1 MIKNKVVAI
10 IIAVLVPLMALA
22 SVTVTVN
29 GTNHTIPQTNER
41 GWGSAVT
48 AWIQAISSNTLQPIG
63 GTFTLTNDVDFGAS
77 YGLKSSYLSTRSSN
91 PSTSGILRLNKTDSI
106 GWRNN
111 ANSTNLLLGIDASD
125 NLTFAGDILTTT
137 GAGIFSDDGFYI
149 YDLSDSTKKIDFD
162 PGGTTGT
169 KTTITGAQTA
179 NRVITLP
186 DATATLVGADTTQTL
201 TNKTINGSN
210 NTISNVSLSAAV
222 TGTLPIAN
230 GGTGQTSASAA
241 FDALAPSQGS
251 NSGKYLTTNGT
262 TTSWG
267 TVDALPSQ
275 TGNNGKYLTTDGSA
289 SSWSSISLA
298 TNVTGTLP
306 IANGGTGQTGA
317 NAAFNALAPSQTSN
331 SGKFLT
337 TNGTD
342 SSWATAALTAQGQ
355 SEGSGV
361 TTTTIKAP
369 YTQITTTGT
378 DTRLIETGYNNLL
391 LNPSFEG
398 STATTSWTQGSGT
411 SCAAE
416 TTEVSDGAKSLL
428 CTLTAATAASVY
440 QDVTPTVKMSGIN
453 FEYGVWIKTASTT
466 LSVCAR
472 QAAATVGSCT
482 TVVGDNVWHYYPI
495 NYPGPSSGS
504 VGVSV
509 VPLSSTTG
517 TYYIDAGYVGK
528 ARNIGTVAQAS
539 FFGGM
544 EQAGATGC
552 SYSETTS
559 TGLTDFDALGTGS
572 GCNAWTVSGSVTAT
586 GTNDHRPVLSNV
598 APGQYD
604 ITIAGGFTTNSTG
617 ICIWQLS
624 DGTNTYQRQTLVG
637 AAGGVT
643 PVLKFSIPYTTA
655 QSSITLQLQASDSH
669 AGGCT
674 LDNTGGSTTNLAW
687 KIYYFPS
694 AAQTVVNMNQVR
706 PPTTQR
712 LTSGTAAT
720 YTTPNGVTHI
730 SVKVVGGGGGGA
742 GTGSSGPGTGGT
754 GGTSTFAIPSGAT
767 LISVTGGA
775 GAAPSS
781 DGGVGGTGTITS
793 PAVEISNTPGGKG
806 GGSSQVSNNSGG
818 MGGSNPMGGAG
829 GGGGGGASAG
839 LSGVAN
845 TGGGGGGGGSTSFA
859 SGSGGGAG
867 GYTVAQIT
875 SPLAT
880 YTYTIGAG
888 GTAGAAGTSGF
899 AGGAGGS
906 GYIEVTEYYGNNM
919 PLLVGGVTSNTSG
932 MERVERA
939 TIVCS
944 GSSSITSQS
953 GAWLTSVGNVSSG
966 VCSITIPSGIFSA
979 SPSCTV
985 AHNASDASVVSM
997 NQLLVNSA
1005 TSLSYTC
1012 RYLNSG
1018 SSTVN
1023 NCTSA
1028 SANIICM
1035 GAR

>member
-1 MIKNKVVAI
+1 MRKSKLVAI
-10 IIAVLVPLMALA
+10 IIAVLVPLLALA

-111 ANSTNLLLGIDASD
+111 ANSSNLLLGIDASD

-169 KTTITGAQTA
+169 KTTITGAQTS

-222 TGTLPIAN
+222 TGTLPITS

-275 TGNNGKYLTTDGSA
+275 GGNNGKYLTTDGSA
-289 SSWSSISLA
+289 SSWSSISLSS
-298 TNVTGTLP
+298 NVTGTLP
-306 IANGGTGQTGA
+306 ITSGGTGQTGA

-342 SSWATAALTAQGQ
+342 TSWATAALTAQGQ

-378 DTRLIETGYNNLL
+378 DTRLIETGYNNLI
-391 LNPSFEG
+391 LNPSFEHT
-398 STATTSWTQGSGT
+398 TATTSWTQGSGT

-482 TVVGDNVWHYYPI
+482 TVIGDSVWHYYPI

-544 EQAGATGC
+544 EQAGAGSC
-552 SYSETTS
+552 VYSENTS
-559 TGLTDFDALGTGS
+559 TGLSDFKDLGSGS

-586 GTNDHRPVLSNV
+586 GTNDHRPVLSNL
-598 APGQYD
+598 APGTYQV
-604 ITIAGGFTTNSTG
+604 TISGVFLDDTANQLCTFR
-617 ICIWQLS
+617 LS
-624 DGTNTYQRQTLVG
+624 DGTTTYQPQGTTVPNAANG
-637 AAGGVT
+637 AAT
-643 PVLKFSIPYTTA
+643 NVLTYTIPYTTP
-655 QSSITLQLQASDSH
+655 QSSITLKLQAADNG
-669 AGGCT
+669 AGSCS
-674 LDNTGGSTTNLAW
+674 LYNVANLNAAW

-694 AAQTVVNMNQVR
+694 QAQTVVNMNQSNYGATAYT
-706 PPTTQR
+706 PTITGV
-712 LTSGTAAT
+712 GTPT
-720 YTTPNGVTHI
+720 GVSFFHKREGEFIYIWGYGVTGT
-730 SVKVVGGGGGGA
+730 V
-742 GTGSSGPGTGGT
+742 TGSAVSFTLPDSLTIDT
-754 GGTSTFAIPSGAT
+754 TKGTSTGSRVGDVSVSGASIYMAKT
-767 LISVTGGA
+767 ETA
-775 GAAPSS
+775 
-781 DGGVGGTGTITS
+781 T
-793 PAVEISNTPGGKG
+793 
-806 GGSSQVSNNSGG
+806 
-818 MGGSNPMGGAG
+818 
-829 GGGGGGASAG
+829 
-839 LSGVAN
+839 
-845 TGGGGGGGGSTSFA
+845 STSLF
-859 SGSGGGAG
+859 
-867 GYTVAQIT
+867 YI
-875 SPLAT
+875 
-880 YTYTIGAG
+880 
-888 GTAGAAGTSGF
+888 AGTSVTSKSVGTDIGNTTAF
-899 AGGAGGS
+899 AINAKIPIS
-906 GYIEVTEYYGNNM
+906 GWTENQNA

-932 MERVERA
+932 MERIERA
-939 TIVCS
+939 TVNC
-944 GSSSITSQS
+944 SSSSSVTSQS
-953 GAWLTSVGNVSSG
+953 GSWISSVGNISSG
-966 VCSITIPSGIFSA
+966 VCSITLAAGIFSA
-979 SPSCTV
+979 TPSCTV
-985 AHNASDASVVSM
+985 AHNASDAGVVSM
-997 NQLLVNSA
+997 NQLLANSA

-1012 RYLNSG
+1012 RYVNSG